1 MRTASQPRIEYRT
14 DRGRGVLAQVT
25 RCPLEVLDPAAS
37 LEGDLG
43 IDSLKLREGIDALR
57 GKHQFLDKPNTPS
70 ENYAG
75 LIPHSLSLITYLLA
89 SVKSIAVN
97 LWDLLE
103 HSLFAA
109 LLPAAHVQIYRGAL
123 GSQFLCRAAACRA
136 RER

>member
-1 MRTASQPRIEYRT
+1 MRTAFQPWIEYRT
-14 DRGRGVLAQVT
+14 DEGRGVLAQVT

-37 LEGDLG
+37 LD
-43 IDSLKLREGIDALR
+43 DDVVTDPLKLREGIDALR
-57 GKHQFLDKPNTPS
+57 ERYQFLDKLNTPS

-97 LWDLLE
+97 LWDPLE
-103 HSLFAA
+103 HSSFAA
-109 LLPAAHVQIYRGAL
+109 QLPAAHVHIYRGAL